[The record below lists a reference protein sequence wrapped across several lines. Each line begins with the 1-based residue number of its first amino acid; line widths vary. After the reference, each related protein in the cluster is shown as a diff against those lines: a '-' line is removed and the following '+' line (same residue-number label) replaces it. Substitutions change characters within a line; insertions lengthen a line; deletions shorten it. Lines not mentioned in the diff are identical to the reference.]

1 MFDRLEDII
10 KHFEE
15 IQREL
20 GQPDVAADPN
30 RFRKLMKEQND
41 LQPLVETY
49 TQYKKE
55 KTNVEDSLELLDL
68 ESDPEMR
75 ELAKEELAA
84 SRKAVEELEEKQ
96 MVEL

>member
-15 IQREL
+15 IQQEL
-20 GQPDVAADPN
+20 GQPGVAADPN

-55 KTNVEDSLELLDL
+55 KSNVEDSLEILDM
-68 ESDPEMR
+68 ESDPEMAFQR
-75 ELAKEELAA
+75 IAKIKCTAGPNLLCTH
-84 SRKAVEELEEKQ
+84 KAT
-96 MVEL
+96 